1 MERFF
6 TVLHFY
12 SLDQYGNCFQKGT
25 NRKWQFKGREG
36 SNHLASNL
44 PSRSAFST
52 LSSLH
57 MCLSFLLVTSFSISQ
72 TQDVCY
78 TKLKEKKKSIDT
90 NGDIE
95 AMTCTENNY
104 QWFLYS
110 VDQETLNCKQDNT
123 HFSSITS

>member
-1 MERFF
+1 
-6 TVLHFY
+6 
-12 SLDQYGNCFQKGT
+12 
-25 NRKWQFKGREG
+25 
-36 SNHLASNL
+36 
-44 PSRSAFST
+44 
-52 LSSLH
+52 

-104 QWFLYS
+104 Q
-110 VDQETLNCKQDNT
+110 
-123 HFSSITS
+123 